1 MNIWKTLYIIQLLR
15 CQASKQTPSQHHIRW
30 VKQKLSL
37 EFAHSM
43 CCTANM
49 GNLHMRMK
57 QRVKLIHMSE
67 DIKVVA
73 TNRKANFEY
82 FLLEKFEAGISLQG
96 SEIKSIRA
104 GQVSIQ
110 EAYVDIQD
118 GKQAWLVEA
127 HIAPYEQAN
136 QFNHEP
142 RRKRRLL
149 LHKKQ
154 IRQLWNNVRTK
165 GMTIVP
171 TRVYLKNGR
180 AKVEIALA
188 KGKKAYDK
196 RAGIAKRDAERSA
209 EREMRVR

>member
-1 MNIWKTLYIIQLLR
+1 MT
-15 CQASKQTPSQHHIRW
+15 
-30 VKQKLSL
+30 
-37 EFAHSM
+37 
-43 CCTANM
+43 
-49 GNLHMRMK
+49 
-57 QRVKLIHMSE
+57 E
-67 DIKVVA
+67 DIKVIA
-73 TNRKANFEY
+73 TNRKAGFEY
-82 FLLEKFEAGISLQG
+82 HLLEKYEAGLSLQG

-104 GQVSIQ
+104 GQISIK
-110 EAYVDIQD
+110 EAYVDVQG
-118 GKQAWLVEA
+118 GKEAWLVEA
-127 HIAPYEQAN
+127 HIAPYAQAN

-154 IRQLWNNVRTK
+154 IRELWNNVRIK

-180 AKVEIALA
+180 AKIEIALA

-196 RAGIAKRDAERSA
+196 RDAIAKRDAQRSA